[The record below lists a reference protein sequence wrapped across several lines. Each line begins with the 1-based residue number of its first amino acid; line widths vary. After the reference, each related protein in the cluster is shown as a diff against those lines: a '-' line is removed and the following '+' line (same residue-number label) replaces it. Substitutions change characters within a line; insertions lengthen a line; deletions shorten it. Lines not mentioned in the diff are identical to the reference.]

1 MTPTCLLHTERAIKP
16 SGKTE
21 CLGCR
26 RSSDRERKPWR
37 VVHALYLELLTQR
50 GITMEDMK

>member
-1 MTPTCLLHTERAIKP
+1 MTPTCQLHTERAIKP